1 MQSATSAHW
10 AGTDGRRARC
20 ARSGVRP
27 PDGAAPLDGDAAVG
41 SSRASRFV
49 SGSAYGGGGS
59 RKRYGGDVSRRCS
72 ILQITISG
80 DLYLHAH
87 SARRTSR
94 TRVTLVAF
102 VEWRAR
108 GPAVKSQRDRR
119 EGARAVEWRSR
130 VPLWSRWHR
139 GQRLRA
145 LRELRAVGVTFP
157 WVRRAD
163 GTNTLCEL
171 ARARSACAGVCG
183 ISHRAAPVARRR
195 LLCVPPTLTMCTES
209 LFSCSAL
216 CVCVHVRCVQ
226 RVGAIPERVRCRLSL
241 SPMCDRCTR
250 V

>member
-108 GPAVKSQRDRR
+108 GPAVKSRGDRR

-130 VPLWSRWHR
+130 VPLWSRWHH
-139 GQRLRA
+139 GQR
-145 LRELRAVGVTFP
+145 LRELRAVGCYLPVGQES
-157 WVRRAD
+157 RRHEHSV
-163 GTNTLCEL
+163 CEL
-171 ARARSACAGVCG
+171 ARAQSACAGVCD

-195 LLCVPPTLTMCTES
+195 LLCVPPTPDTASTPS
-209 LFSCSAL
+209 T
-216 CVCVHVRCVQ
+216 
-226 RVGAIPERVRCRLSL
+226 P
-241 SPMCDRCTR
+241 
-250 V
+250 